1 MSSIDRRTFVGFGAL
16 ATAGVFVESAL
27 STACAPSTTAVGSS
41 GAIVQTTAGQ
51 VRGLVQDKVHTFKGV
66 PYGASTADAGR
77 FMPPA
82 KPQPWNSPRDA
93 FTLGPRAPQIFGGEP
108 AEVAATDPREALG
121 EDCLCLNVWTPS
133 PSDGRRRPVMVW
145 LHGGGYTSG
154 SGSYSMYDGK
164 ELARKHD
171 VVAISVNHRLN
182 VFGFLYLAEIGGAK
196 YANASNVGMLDIVA
210 ALEWVRDNIA
220 AFGGDPANVTIFG
233 QSGGAGKVSTLMAMP
248 SAKGLFH
255 RAIAQSGSNVRGL
268 TRSDA
273 NKTAETV
280 LSKLGL
286 TTSQVDDLQTM
297 PMERLLSVMRGPGPG
312 APGALTLGPV
322 VDGRTLPS
330 SPFEPSAPA
339 LSNDIP
345 LLTGTTATEVT
356 FFSNTQLDP
365 IDDATFRMRVKELLK
380 VNDAKADKVIA
391 VYRKNRPTSNN
402 IDLFLRMSTDAG
414 FFPQGV
420 DTQASRKAAA
430 GKAPVYVY
438 RFEWYSPVREG
449 KLKAYHTLEIPF
461 VFDNVDGSPTMT
473 GVGKER
479 YALADR
485 MSAAWVAFARTG
497 NPKHPGLPD
506 WPPFNADQRPTM
518 VFDNDCKLVND
529 PGGEERASLMAARD
543 TA

>member
-1 MSSIDRRTFVGFGAL
+1 MSNIDRRTFVGFGAL

-51 VRGLVQDKVHTFKGV
+51 VRGLVQDKVHTFKGM
-66 PYGASTADAGR
+66 PYGATTADAGR

-82 KPQPWNSPRDA
+82 KPQPWNNVRDA
-93 FTLGPRAPQIFGGEP
+93 FALGPRAPQIFGGEP

-171 VVAISVNHRLN
+171 VVAISINHRLN
-182 VFGFLYLAEIGGAK
+182 VFGFLYLAEVGGAK

-220 AFGGDPANVTIFG
+220 AFGGDPGNVTIFG

-255 RAIAQSGSNVRGL
+255 RAVAQSGSNVRGI

-273 NKTAETV
+273 NKTAEMV

-286 TTSQVDDLQTM
+286 TTNQVDDLQTM
-297 PMERLLSVMRGPGPG
+297 PMDRLLSVMRGPGPG

-365 IDDATFRMRVKELLK
+365 IDDATFRMRVKELLT

-414 FFPQGV
+414 FFRQGV
-420 DTQASRKAAA
+420 DTQAIRKAAA
-430 GKAPVYVY
+430 GKTPVYVY
-438 RFEWYSPVREG
+438 RFDWYSPVREG

-497 NPKHPGLPD
+497 NPQHPGLPD
-506 WPPFNADQRPTM
+506 WPPFNAAQRPTM

>member
-1 MSSIDRRTFVGFGAL
+1 MSSIDRRAFVGFGAL

-27 STACAPSTTAVGSS
+27 GNGCARSTAVGSS

-51 VRGLVQDKVHTFKGV
+51 VRGVVQDKVHAFKGV
-66 PYGASTADAGR
+66 PYGASTAGGGR

-82 KPQPWNSPRDA
+82 KPQPWNGARDA
-93 FTLGPRAPQIFGGEP
+93 LTLGPRAPQIFGGEP

-121 EDCLCLNVWTPS
+121 EDCLCLNIWTPS
-133 PSDGRRRPVMVW
+133 PWDGRRRPVMVW
-145 LHGGGYTSG
+145 LHGGGFSSG
-154 SGSYSMYDGK
+154 SGGYSMYDGK

-171 VVAISVNHRLN
+171 AVAISVNHRLN

-196 YANASNVGMLDIVA
+196 YADASNVGMLDIVA
-210 ALEWVRDNIA
+210 ALEWVRDNVA
-220 AFGGDPANVTIFG
+220 AFGGDPGNVTIFG

-255 RAIAQSGSNVRGL
+255 RAIAQSGSNLRGIS
-268 TRSDA
+268 RSDA

-286 TTSQVDDLQTM
+286 TTSQVDELQSV
-297 PMERLLSVMRGPGPG
+297 PMDRLLSVMRGPGPG

-322 VDGRTLPS
+322 VDGRTLPA

-339 LSNDIP
+339 LSEDIP

-356 FFSNTQLDP
+356 FFANTQLDP

-380 VNDAKADKVIA
+380 ANDAQADKVIA

-414 FFPQGV
+414 FFRQGV

-497 NPKHPGLPD
+497 NPQHPGLPD
-506 WPPFNADQRPTM
+506 WPPFDANRRPTM

>member
-1 MSSIDRRTFVGFGAL
+1 MPID
-16 ATAGVFVESAL
+16 
-27 STACAPSTTAVGSS
+27 
-41 GAIVQTTAGQ
+41 
-51 VRGLVQDKVHTFKGV
+51 
-66 PYGASTADAGR
+66 
-77 FMPPA
+77 
-82 KPQPWNSPRDA
+82 
-93 FTLGPRAPQIFGGEP
+93 
-108 AEVAATDPREALG
+108 
-121 EDCLCLNVWTPS
+121 
-133 PSDGRRRPVMVW
+133 
-145 LHGGGYTSG
+145 
-154 SGSYSMYDGK
+154 
-164 ELARKHD
+164 
-171 VVAISVNHRLN
+171 
-182 VFGFLYLAEIGGAK
+182 
-196 YANASNVGMLDIVA
+196 
-210 ALEWVRDNIA
+210 
-220 AFGGDPANVTIFG
+220 
-233 QSGGAGKVSTLMAMP
+233 
-248 SAKGLFH
+248 
-255 RAIAQSGSNVRGL
+255 
-268 TRSDA
+268 
-273 NKTAETV
+273 
-280 LSKLGL
+280 
-286 TTSQVDDLQTM
+286 
-297 PMERLLSVMRGPGPG
+297 RLLSVVRGPGPG

-414 FFPQGV
+414 FFRQGV
-420 DTQASRKAAA
+420 DTQAIRKAAA
-430 GKAPVYVY
+430 GMAPVYVY
-438 RFEWYSPVREG
+438 RFDWYSPVREG
-449 KLKAYHTLEIPF
+449 RLKAYHTLEIPF
-461 VFDNVDGSPTMT
+461 VFDNVDGSQTMT

-497 NPKHPGLPD
+497 NPQHPGLPD
-506 WPPFNADQRPTM
+506 WPPFNAAQRPTM